1 MSFKLRP
8 YQQKIV
14 DLTLQHLHDYPESQP
29 LIVAPCAA
37 GKSVIIADLC
47 QRLSEQGSGMVL
59 VMTHRKELVMQTAGK
74 FPNHL
79 SPGVFSAGAGRREIR
94 RITIAGF
101 QSIRKHADK
110 LPKVGFIVIDE
121 ADYAQRGYREF
132 IDEIRIKSPDVRVIG
147 LTATPYLGDANRT
160 ALHLLPA
167 DKRIFTGICAEV
179 QIGQLLRDGYL
190 CPLTPYKGT
199 AHMDTTGVAI
209 DARTG
214 DFVAGQLEAAVDTDQ
229 LNEAVAREI
238 VSIFSERSAVMVFA
252 SGVSHARH
260 LRDAL
265 RALGHSAEVVLG
277 DTPKIERDAIV
288 ARFRADKLKFIIGV
302 DVLLVGFDASVM
314 SGIAML
320 RPTLS
325 SRVYVQALGRGMRI
339 HPGKLDCLVA
349 DFTDSTDIHG
359 CIDEI
364 EGRAPKLKT
373 GEAPTKQC
381 EECFSII
388 LAGLKFCPVCGFEF
402 TFEARDNAQQFD
414 AATGLLISG
423 VIKNEDGSRTYPVE
437 RVEFET
443 RTTAK
448 GDPALVA
455 HYHSPG
461 RASPVACEFYN
472 LWHHNA
478 GTVRRDSERWLRRQK
493 NPGGS
498 VPLSAQEA
506 LARCEMGALRVP
518 KSVTVRPGSPWPIRF
533 T

>member
-1 MSFKLRP
+1 MFKLRP
-8 YQQKIV
+8 YQQRLINV
-14 DLTLQHLHDYPESQP
+14 AMQHLHDYPESVP
-29 LIVAPCAA
+29 MIVAPTAS
-37 GKSVIIADLC
+37 GKSVIVAELCIELSKIA
-47 QRLSEQGSGMVL
+47 SGMVL
-59 VMTHRKELVMQTAGK
+59 VLTHRRELVAQNAAKLPAHLNAGIYSAGLGKKEL
-74 FPNHL
+74 
-79 SPGVFSAGAGRREIR
+79 RRV
-94 RITIAGF
+94 TIAGF
-101 QSIRKHADK
+101 QSIRKKIDK
-110 LPKVGFIVIDE
+110 LPKVSYILIDE
-121 ADYAQRGYREF
+121 CHFALTGYREF
-132 IDEIRIKSPDVRVIG
+132 IDAVREKNPALRVIG
-147 LTATPYLGDANRT
+147 LTATPFDGTANRT
-160 ALHLLPA
+160 ALHLMPA
-167 DKRIFTGICAEV
+167 DKRIFSGIGAEV
-179 QIGQLLRDGYL
+179 TMGELLRDGYL
-190 CPLTPYKGT
+190 TPLKPYQPNAKL
-199 AHMDTTGVAI
+199 DTTGVDV

-214 DFVAGQLEAAVDTDQ
+214 DFAMGQLQAAVDIEG
-229 LNEAVAREI
+229 LNVAVAHEI
-238 VSIFSERSAVMVFA
+238 TSIFAYRNAVMVFCA
-252 SGVSHARH
+252 GVDHATH
-260 LRDAL
+260 VRDCL
-265 RALGHSAEVVLG
+265 RAIGEQAEVVLG
-277 DTPKIERDAIV
+277 DTPSVERERILT
-288 ARFRADKLKFIIGV
+288 RFKAGKLKYLV
-302 DVLLVGFDASVM
+302 ACEVLLVGFDAPICD
-314 SGIAML
+314 GIANL
-320 RPTLS
+320 RPSKSAL
-325 SRVYVQALGRGMRI
+325 VWVQLLGRGMRLFD
-339 HPGKLDCLVA
+339 GKLDCLVA
-349 DFTDSTDIHG
+349 DFTDNAVEFG
-359 CIDEI
+359 PVDEV
-364 EGRAPKLKT
+364 EGQAPKLKT

-455 HYHSPG
+455 SYHSPG